1 MIPIKINNF
10 SWRVLAMEEG
20 ENSQNMAVALDFL
33 AETREEARIRE
44 AAMKKKATGK
54 YDSKVRPRKMQEG
67 DLVLKSRI
75 GS

>member
-1 MIPIKINNF
+1 
-10 SWRVLAMEEG
+10 MEEG